1 MQFGKARMDLGWA
14 GSKHPLRIPYIASA
28 IGGYGKPKKAELMVV
43 FTNVVRSLKPIYT
56 SGYS

>member
-1 MQFGKARMDLGWA
+1 MDLGWA